1 MRIVL
6 REWRVSM
13 KNLSIRV
20 KLLLAA
26 LPMLV
31 AAIIGMLLSASEVN
45 DAMDESEKIYYEQLF
60 NVTDLVITADRDL
73 YQARL
78 AQEQAF
84 GEIMSGNEPS
94 ADYVDGF
101 MDNAQQTYDGVQSIK
116 AIVEKYPSLGKY
128 SVDGHDI
135 NSSIEKFESNFKA
148 WQDLANPQGL
158 TSNKYK
164 QADTYFVMV
173 REPIDVMGEVVES
186 YATYEKG
193 QLESEI
199 HTKLISIIAII
210 IVVLLIVVAFAI
222 FIIRYIR
229 TNLAYVTGKIESIA
243 KNDLTDTIKPLEG
256 TDEICTLNRAARD
269 VQGHLLEMISM
280 LQGSSM
286 ALAESSTQMGHST
299 SETSGSIAH
308 INSAASEL
316 ANTAT
321 SQATD
326 IADIANHM
334 TTVDEMMQKNTSNA
348 NALAEVSAQ
357 IRQVTDEGLQRVDG
371 LKNITDQS
379 VAAFEEIF
387 DVIGGIE
394 ESTKKISEASNLISS
409 IASQTNLLSLNA
421 SIEAARAG
429 EAGKGFAVVADEIRD
444 LSEQSANSV
453 NIINEML
460 ADLQHNTDNAAR
472 QSDNVREYVSRQKE
486 AVEETSNSFTDI
498 ASGIQNINATVD
510 ELHSANRNLS
520 EGVANISGLIENLSA
535 ISEENAATAQELNAT
550 TDTVNTSVEV
560 LAENGNS
567 VNRSALD
574 LERIIKEFKVDESG
588 MAEVVA
594 DQED

>member
-1 MRIVL
+1 
-6 REWRVSM
+6 M
-13 KNLSIRV
+13 KNLTIRG
-20 KLLLAA
+20 KLMLAA

-31 AAIIGMLLSASEVN
+31 AAIIGMLLLANEVN
-45 DAMDESEKIYYEQLF
+45 DALNQSEEILYEQLYQI
-60 NVTDLVITADRDL
+60 NNLVNTADRDL

-78 AQEQAF
+78 AQEQYIAAAAY
-84 GEIMSGNEPS
+84 GEAQDDSLLDDYNE
-94 ADYVDGF
+94 
-101 MDNAQQTYDGVQSIK
+101 NAQQTKDGIAK
-116 AIVEKYPSLGKY
+116 IEEIVSKYPEVGSHEEEGKT
-128 SVDGHDI
+128 I
-135 NSSIEKFESNFKA
+135 NSSISDFNNNYATWFEVANPAANTESAYRQSTEYFSLVRGSINDMGDVVNAYADEEKA
-148 WQDLANPQGL
+148 ALAN
-158 TSNKYK
+158 
-164 QADTYFVMV
+164 
-173 REPIDVMGEVVES
+173 EV
-186 YATYEKG
+186 
-193 QLESEI
+193 
-199 HTKLISIIAII
+199 HRKLYTIIAII
-210 IVVLLIVVAFAI
+210 VVILFIVVAFSFWVI
-222 FIIRYIR
+222 KYIR
-229 TNLAYVTGKIESIA
+229 SNLQYVTAKIESISN
-243 KNDLTDTIKPLEG
+243 NDLTDEIEPLEG
-256 TDEICTLNRAARD
+256 VDEICTLNRAARE
-269 VQGHLLEMISM
+269 VQAHLLEMISK

-286 ALAESSTQMGHST
+286 ALADSSEQMGHST
-299 SETSGSIAH
+299 TETSGSMAH

-334 TTVDEMMQKNTSNA
+334 TTVDEMMQKNSENA

-371 LKNITDQS
+371 LKTITDQS
-379 VAAFEEIF
+379 VTAFEEIF

-394 ESTKKISEASNLISS
+394 ESTKKISEASDLISS

-460 ADLQHNTDNAAR
+460 ADLQHNTDNAAK
-472 QSDNVREYVSRQKE
+472 QSDNVRSYVSRQKE

-510 ELHSANRNLS
+510 ELHAANQNLS
-520 EGVANISGLIENLSA
+520 DGVANISGLIENLSA

-567 VNRSALD
+567 VSRSAID
-574 LERIIKEFKVDESG
+574 LENIIRVFKVDASDLSAAAG
-588 MAEVVA
+588 AE
-594 DQED
+594 E

>member
-1 MRIVL
+1 
-6 REWRVSM
+6 M
-13 KNLSIRV
+13 KNLTIRG
-20 KLLLAA
+20 KLMLAA
-26 LPMLV
+26 LPMLI
-31 AAIIGMLLSASEVN
+31 AAIIGMLLLANEVN
-45 DAMDESEKIYYEQLF
+45 DALNQSEEILYEQLYQI
-60 NVTDLVITADRDL
+60 NNLVNTADRDL

-78 AQEQAF
+78 AQEQYIAAAAY
-84 GEIMSGNEPS
+84 GEAQDDSLLDDYNE
-94 ADYVDGF
+94 
-101 MDNAQQTYDGVQSIK
+101 NAQQTKDGIAK
-116 AIVEKYPSLGKY
+116 IEEIVSKYPEVGSHEEEGKTINASISDFNNNYATWFEVANPAANNESAYRQSTEYFSLVRG
-128 SVDGHDI
+128 SI
-135 NSSIEKFESNFKA
+135 NDMGDVVNAYADEEKA
-148 WQDLANPQGL
+148 ALAN
-158 TSNKYK
+158 
-164 QADTYFVMV
+164 
-173 REPIDVMGEVVES
+173 EV
-186 YATYEKG
+186 
-193 QLESEI
+193 
-199 HTKLISIIAII
+199 HRKLYTIIAII
-210 IVVLLIVVAFAI
+210 VVILFIVVAFSFWVI
-222 FIIRYIR
+222 KYIR
-229 TNLAYVTGKIESIA
+229 SNLQYVTAKIESISN
-243 KNDLTDTIKPLEG
+243 NDLTDEIEPLEG
-256 TDEICTLNRAARD
+256 VDEICTLNRAARE
-269 VQGHLLEMISM
+269 VQAHLLEMISK

-286 ALAESSTQMGHST
+286 ALADSSEQMGHST
-299 SETSGSIAH
+299 TETSGSMAH

-334 TTVDEMMQKNTSNA
+334 TTVDEMMQKNSENA

-371 LKNITDQS
+371 LKTITDQS
-379 VAAFEEIF
+379 VTAFEEIF

-394 ESTKKISEASNLISS
+394 ESTKKISEASDLISS

-460 ADLQHNTDNAAR
+460 ADLQHNTDNAAK
-472 QSDNVREYVSRQKE
+472 QSDNVRNYVSRQKE

-510 ELHSANRNLS
+510 ELHTANQNLS
-520 EGVANISGLIENLSA
+520 DGVANISGLIENLSA

-567 VNRSALD
+567 VSKSALD
-574 LERIIKEFKVDESG
+574 LENIIRVFKVDASDISAAAG
-588 MAEVVA
+588 AE
-594 DQED
+594 E

>member
-1 MRIVL
+1 
-6 REWRVSM
+6 M
-13 KNLSIRV
+13 KNLTIRG
-20 KLLLAA
+20 KLMLAA
-26 LPMLV
+26 LPMLI
-31 AAIIGMLLSASEVN
+31 AAIIGMLLLANEVN
-45 DAMDESEKIYYEQLF
+45 DALNQSEEILYEQLYQI
-60 NVTDLVITADRDL
+60 NNLVNTADRDL

-78 AQEQAF
+78 AQEQYIAAAAY
-84 GEIMSGNEPS
+84 GEAQDDSLLDDYNE
-94 ADYVDGF
+94 
-101 MDNAQQTYDGVQSIK
+101 NAQQTKDGIAK
-116 AIVEKYPSLGKY
+116 IEEIVSKYPEVGSHEEEGKT
-128 SVDGHDI
+128 I
-135 NSSIEKFESNFKA
+135 NSSISDFNNNYATWFEVANPAANTESAYRQSTEYFSLVRGSINDMGDVVNAYADEEKA
-148 WQDLANPQGL
+148 ALAN
-158 TSNKYK
+158 
-164 QADTYFVMV
+164 
-173 REPIDVMGEVVES
+173 EV
-186 YATYEKG
+186 
-193 QLESEI
+193 
-199 HTKLISIIAII
+199 HRKLYTIIAII
-210 IVVLLIVVAFAI
+210 VVILFIVVAFSFWVI
-222 FIIRYIR
+222 KYIR
-229 TNLAYVTGKIESIA
+229 SNLQYVTAKIESISN
-243 KNDLTDTIKPLEG
+243 NDLTDEIEPLEG
-256 TDEICTLNRAARD
+256 VDEICTLNRAARE
-269 VQGHLLEMISM
+269 VQAHLLEMISK

-286 ALAESSTQMGHST
+286 ALADSSEQMGHST
-299 SETSGSIAH
+299 TETSGSMAH

-334 TTVDEMMQKNTSNA
+334 TTVDEMMQKNSENA

-371 LKNITDQS
+371 LKTITDQS
-379 VAAFEEIF
+379 VTAFEEIF

-394 ESTKKISEASNLISS
+394 ESTKKISEASDLISS

-460 ADLQHNTDNAAR
+460 ADLQHNTDNAAK
-472 QSDNVREYVSRQKE
+472 QSDNVRNYVSRQKE

-510 ELHSANRNLS
+510 ELHTANQNLS
-520 EGVANISGLIENLSA
+520 DGVANISGLIENLSA

-567 VNRSALD
+567 VSKSALD
-574 LERIIKEFKVDESG
+574 LENIIRVFKVDASDISAAAG
-588 MAEVVA
+588 AE
-594 DQED
+594 E